1 MKEERIKQVIGAFSA
16 ASFLNDLGSDMIFP
30 IWPLFV
36 TALPGANMAV
46 LGLIDGLGDAFA
58 SLSQAGSGYL
68 SACVH
73 GCTSLSSVCVRCQL
87 R

>member
-1 MKEERIKQVIGAFSA
+1 MKGERTNRVIGTFSA

-36 TALPGANMAV
+36 TALPGANMAI
-46 LGLIDGLGDAFA
+46 LGLIDGLGDAIV

-68 SACVH
+68 I
-73 GCTSLSSVCVRCQL
+73 
-87 R
+87 